1 MFRREIASLVM
12 GCLLASQGLA
22 GALKEEPVE
31 DFGLLDHQGAF
42 RQLSYHWKDDQT
54 KAIVLFSHGV
64 GCPLVRKRYQQ
75 LHTLAA
81 SYAPKGVSFWLLNAN
96 AQDAYQD
103 LQREAEDFEVTL
115 PILDDDTQEV
125 ARRLGIERT
134 AEAIVIDTETLRMV
148 FRGPVDDRL
157 GYESEKPEATR
168 HYLVEAL
175 EAHLS
180 GKEPNTPEASGPG
193 CQIHF
198 GAWEKHQQQPIDY
211 RSEIAP
217 LIQEKCV
224 RCHTDG
230 GIAPFAFTSHQKL
243 EGWSDMMQEVLLTQR
258 MPPWQADPH
267 HGTFRDDL
275 SLSAGQ
281 KQTLLHWIAL
291 GAPQGGGEDP
301 LATSLRPKLDWHLG
315 EPDHI
320 VAIPTQSVPAEG
332 IIDYRYLTMD
342 LPFEEDTWITGADV
356 LPGDRQALHHV
367 IAFILPPEGER
378 RRYRRWLTG
387 YAPGVEASRFPSNTG
402 VLVRKGER
410 LLLELHYTAY
420 GKAVQDQTQLGLYL
434 ADGPIEHRLQT
445 GIFIDHSI
453 EIPPHHRAFPWSR
466 TEDIREDIILYSMNP
481 HMHFRGKAMRFELE
495 HPDGRR
501 ENLVSVPHYNFN
513 WQHTYVLDQPL
524 RVPRGS
530 KLHLHAQWDNSDRN
544 PSNPDPSRRVGWGE
558 QSFDEMFFGTFQF
571 VRDRGQSLED
581 TSLSL
586 R

>member
-1 MFRREIASLVM
+1 MLRKGISSLVM

-148 FRGPVDDRL
+148 YRGPVDDRL

-275 SLSAGQ
+275 SLSAEQ

-291 GAPQGGGEDP
+291 GAPRGGGEDP
-301 LATSLRPKLDWHLG
+301 LATSLRL
-315 EPDHI
+315 
-320 VAIPTQSVPAEG
+320 
-332 IIDYRYLTMD
+332 
-342 LPFEEDTWITGADV
+342 
-356 LPGDRQALHHV
+356 QARLASGRTRSHCGHSHAV
-367 IAFILPPEGER
+367 GPR
-378 RRYRRWLTG
+378 RR
-387 YAPGVEASRFPSNTG
+387 N
-402 VLVRKGER
+402 
-410 LLLELHYTAY
+410 H
-420 GKAVQDQTQLGLYL
+420 
-434 ADGPIEHRLQT
+434 
-445 GIFIDHSI
+445 
-453 EIPPHHRAFPWSR
+453 
-466 TEDIREDIILYSMNP
+466 
-481 HMHFRGKAMRFELE
+481 
-495 HPDGRR
+495 
-501 ENLVSVPHYNFN
+501 
-513 WQHTYVLDQPL
+513 
-524 RVPRGS
+524 
-530 KLHLHAQWDNSDRN
+530 
-544 PSNPDPSRRVGWGE
+544 
-558 QSFDEMFFGTFQF
+558 
-571 VRDRGQSLED
+571 
-581 TSLSL
+581 
-586 R
+586 